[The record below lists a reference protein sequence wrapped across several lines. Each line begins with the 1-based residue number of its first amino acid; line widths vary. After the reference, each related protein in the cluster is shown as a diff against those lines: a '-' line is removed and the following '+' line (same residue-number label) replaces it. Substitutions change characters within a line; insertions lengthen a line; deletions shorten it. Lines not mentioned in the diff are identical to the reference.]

1 MTILPLLLSVGPRS
15 NRVKF
20 KGQHINAEVCAR
32 GHRLQSQ
39 GPLADRISTKTGFE
53 LNRKIL
59 TCDVIHVIQTKKH
72 KNKII

>member
-1 MTILPLLLSVGPRS
+1 MTILPSLLSVGSCS
-15 NRVKF
+15 NRVKL
-20 KGQHINAEVCAR
+20 KGEHVNAEVCAR

-59 TCDVIHVIQTKKH
+59 TCDVIHVIQTK
-72 KNKII
+72 NTKIN